1 MSKPNALLL
10 IAYVLAI
17 IVYSTWQMFK
27 GNFETAFSSLPFL
40 IIAYLFVKP
49 WRQ

>member
-1 MSKPNALLL
+1 MSRPNALLL
-10 IAYVLAI
+10 IAYILTI
-17 IVYSTWQMFK
+17 IGYSTWQMFK

-49 WRQ
+49 WKR